1 MDGIPG
7 VTQDAV
13 EPGKSF
19 TYEFEANVLG
29 TYWYHS
35 HQDSVNQLDRGLY
48 GTFVVE
54 DTNEKYDK
62 DYTLML
68 DEWITDKEEMNK
80 QLKEMT
86 KGKTEKADGN
96 KSSKGNENTKR
107 MMIRTAWIILVWT
120 WTVIK
125 RLWQYGRN
133 GPWKYEDG
141 RS

>member
-1 MDGIPG
+1 
-7 VTQDAV
+7 
-13 EPGKSF
+13 
-19 TYEFEANVLG
+19 
-29 TYWYHS
+29 
-35 HQDSVNQLDRGLY
+35 
-48 GTFVVE
+48 
-54 DTNEKYDK
+54 
-62 DYTLML
+62 ML

-86 KGKTEKADGN
+86 KGKTEKQTVIN
-96 KSSKGNENTKR
+96 LVRVMKIRKR

>member
-1 MDGIPG
+1 
-7 VTQDAV
+7 
-13 EPGKSF
+13 
-19 TYEFEANVLG
+19 
-29 TYWYHS
+29 
-35 HQDSVNQLDRGLY
+35 
-48 GTFVVE
+48 
-54 DTNEKYDK
+54 
-62 DYTLML
+62 ML

-107 MMIRTAWIILVWT
+107 MMIRTAWIVLVWT